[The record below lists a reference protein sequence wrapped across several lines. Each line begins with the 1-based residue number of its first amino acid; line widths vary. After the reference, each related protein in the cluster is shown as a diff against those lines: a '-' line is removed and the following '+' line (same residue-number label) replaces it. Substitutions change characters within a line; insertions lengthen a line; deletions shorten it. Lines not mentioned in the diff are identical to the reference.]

1 MLLKLVNVGSRY
13 LIRRYTCSSHLL
25 TRSNAIQ
32 SPRRTL
38 LSSKRLLSSSSPRSS
53 PLLPFKL
60 HDIGEGITEVE
71 VLKWYVKPGA
81 LVEEFDPLCEVQSDK
96 SVVELTSPC
105 AGTVETLKAS
115 EGDTIRVG
123 QIICEIR
130 LAGNAEGPTPSLS
143 PEQDPPQTLQ
153 DPDTT
158 STTQSFIHEK
168 NKNTT
173 SLSQTSSPIS
183 QISEIVQEH
192 ELQKEEPD
200 IPDQFS
206 ALESRLLSSDR
217 SADLL
222 GGARFSGEAAIL
234 PSVPPTPKP
243 HPLNPEYQAITRD
256 APSGKVARKVLASPA
271 VRTLASKMGLDI
283 SSVIGTGE
291 GGRVTKDDLEHAST
305 QRAEF
310 SFSSSPQ
317 TTSASVISSRNL
329 DAEKK
334 IDIRPETMRVE
345 MGRTRKTMFRIMSQQ
360 ATIPHFG
367 YSHMLDLTPLIP
379 YLRSSDSTP
388 VQNYTAS
395 DIPQELIGKSIYDEQ
410 AKPTLLSLLIKGLLL
425 AMDEHPIIRSRVK
438 EEAGERWLEVSREST
453 IGVAV
458 SDPKHGL
465 VTPSLPPLSS
475 SISLLD
481 LNMYLNHLKRNPL
494 SPPPLSSSSS
504 PSSTSSISSL
514 SSSTSDSASKMLKPP
529 WKNPT
534 LTISSVGALGQSTN
548 FLPVLPPGNIAI
560 CAVGRATWSF
570 EPLLQPSK
578 PFDVSPREVELG
590 GMKAV
595 LKVPV
600 GWSGDHRVLEG
611 AELIGFTESWKK
623 WMERPERWV
632 E

>member
-96 SVVELTSPC
+96 SVVELTSPS
-105 AGTVETLKAS
+105 AGTVETLKAA
-115 EGDTIRVG
+115 EGDTIHVG
-123 QIICEIR
+123 QNICEIR
-130 LAGNAEGPTPSLS
+130 LAENVDDPTPSLS

-153 DPDTT
+153 DSFTT
-158 STTQSFIHEK
+158 STTQSLMQQQ
-168 NKNTT
+168 NKTTT

-192 ELQKEEPD
+192 ELQKDETD

-217 SADLL
+217 SADVL

-234 PSVPPTPKP
+234 PSVPPAPKP

-256 APSGKVARKVLASPA
+256 APSGKVGRKVLASPA

-317 TTSASVISSRNL
+317 TTSAGIISSRNFH
-329 DAEKK
+329 AEKK
-334 IDIRPETMRVE
+334 IDTRPETIRVE

-360 ATIPHFG
+360 ASIPHFG
-367 YSHMLDLTPLIP
+367 YSHTLDLTSLIP
-379 YLRSSDSTP
+379 YLRSSESTP
-388 VQNYTAS
+388 AQNYTAS
-395 DIPQELIGKSIYDEQ
+395 DIPQELIGKSIYDQ
-410 AKPTLLSLLIKGLLL
+410 RSRPTLLSLLIKGLLL

-438 EEAGERWLEVSREST
+438 EEAGERWLEVSREAT

-481 LNMYLNHLKRNPL
+481 LNMHLNHLKQNPL
-494 SPPPLSSSSS
+494 SPPLPPS
-504 PSSTSSISSL
+504 SSTSTL
-514 SSSTSDSASKMLKPP
+514 SSSTSDSASKMLKSP
-529 WKNPT
+529 WKTPT

-632 E
+632 A